1 MWHVWETAEVHKG
14 FWWGDLTERDHLEN
28 SGIDERM
35 ILIFIFKKW
44 DGEAWIGLIWLRI
57 GKGGRCLWMHKIQ
70 GISWLAED
78 LLASQERFCSI
89 ESHFCLH
96 HSHDQLLLQCC
107 SMEATCDTM
116 AVIAATLAN
125 GGICPITE
133 EKVLKPE
140 AVRDVLSLMHSCGMY
155 DYSGQFA
162 FKVGHCRHTATI
174 SS

>member
-78 LLASQERFCSI
+78 LLAVRKAPSSHIFACIILMTNCYCSAAAWRLHVTLWQWSPLLWQMAVSAPSQRRRYWSRRQSET
-89 ESHFCLH
+89 FCLW
-96 HSHDQLLLQCC
+96 C
-107 SMEATCDTM
+107 T
-116 AVIAATLAN
+116 VAACM
-125 GGICPITE
+125 IIP
-133 EKVLKPE
+133 V
-140 AVRDVLSLMHSCGMY
+140 
-155 DYSGQFA
+155 
-162 FKVGHCRHTATI
+162 
-174 SS
+174 SSPSR